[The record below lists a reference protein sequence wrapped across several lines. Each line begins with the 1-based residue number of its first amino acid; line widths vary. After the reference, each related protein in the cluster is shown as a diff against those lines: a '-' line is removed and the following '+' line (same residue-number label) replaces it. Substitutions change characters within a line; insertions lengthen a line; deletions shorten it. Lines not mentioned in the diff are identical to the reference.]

1 MKRTEDIISY
11 LLAPRDPKQMN
22 ENEWAGPCLRSAP
35 GASPPL
41 DVSLPSTSASAG
53 AIIAI
58 VMPTAVSAG
67 RALRVMTC
75 ALVIPREKLLGGRCQ
90 LTELAVNILLKSL
103 IALTP
108 ARDKYNLST
117 GLAFRIETVL

>member
-1 MKRTEDIISY
+1 MS
-11 LLAPRDPKQMN
+11 
-22 ENEWAGPCLRSAP
+22 ENGWAGPCLRSAP

-67 RALRVMTC
+67 RARRVMTC
-75 ALVIPREKLLGGRCQ
+75 ALVIPREKPLGGRCQ

-108 ARDKYNLST
+108 AGDRHSLST
-117 GLAFRIETVL
+117 ELTFSKETVL